1 MSDVV
6 IIGAG
11 FIGMSFAL
19 AAHKQGF
26 GVEVYDRAAAPVLPK
41 AATSQVIAVNPVS
54 ADFLAKIGVWD
65 LIPDMISCRSLTGK
79 EAGRSL
85 LLQKK
90 VDCRGLGISL
100 TNWHFG

>member
-54 ADFLAKIGVWD
+54 AEFLAQDW
-65 LIPDMISCRSLTGK
+65 C
-79 EAGRSL
+79 
-85 LLQKK
+85 
-90 VDCRGLGISL
+90 LGPNSR
-100 TNWHFG
+100 